1 MSFLARFRILTKSL
15 AVVALLSSIAIGIT
29 WLGVTSLKSLSD
41 ATDVMEL
48 VGAQSVMAQRLA
60 VNLMAMNRAEFQLS
74 TDPRPETLNQVKKV
88 IENETKLFRERFQW
102 FKDKA
107 VRPEIKAQLEKLQT
121 QWNNYEKEL
130 DGTFRAA
137 EAVHDF
143 KMTEEM
149 DRLRKEAL
157 SSAELAN
164 SVRAQ
169 LSELAESLDKRVA
182 TVSADAPGNTAETTT
197 VGGTM
202 LGYCVTA
209 SLK

>member
-88 IENETKLFRERFQW
+88 R
-102 FKDKA
+102 
-107 VRPEIKAQLEKLQT
+107 
-121 QWNNYEKEL
+121 
-130 DGTFRAA
+130 
-137 EAVHDF
+137 
-143 KMTEEM
+143 
-149 DRLRKEAL
+149 
-157 SSAELAN
+157 
-164 SVRAQ
+164 
-169 LSELAESLDKRVA
+169 
-182 TVSADAPGNTAETTT
+182 
-197 VGGTM
+197 
-202 LGYCVTA
+202 
-209 SLK
+209 